1 MTGST
6 PRPDPAAPAPSGLR
20 WNWWNLLLLLPL
32 LMLVTPWF
40 NSDQPRVLGMPVFYW
55 SQFLWVVVGVLSVLV
70 VYLMTRDRDTTT
82 PVPEPEPGVDTLDEA
97 TVADAPAAATTTAT
111 STTAV
116 ADKTDTPT
124 TTDDTVPAAKAET
137 TDEEA
142 AR

>member
-6 PRPDPAAPAPSGLR
+6 PHPGPGSARPTGLR
-20 WNWWNLLLLLPL
+20 WSWWNLLLLLPL

-55 SQFLWVVVGVLSVLV
+55 SQFLWVVVGVVSVFLV
-70 VYLMTRDRDTTT
+70 YRMTNDRDTTT

-97 TVADAPAAATTTAT
+97 TVGTTAGTGATGTTTAP
-111 STTAV
+111 TT
-116 ADKTDTPT
+116 TPT
-124 TTDDTVPAAKAET
+124 TTETTTGTT